1 MVKPLVMGIIGGVIG
16 AIAIIGGLFAF
27 PAYQDYAEFQ
37 KFHVDFLIA
46 SSYQLEID
54 EFLIETC
61 VPFYMPTS
69 LDDAIKSLERHE
81 LNLQKVTQN
90 EDRIKSLG
98 QQIENIRQ
106 KYSGTDYSA
115 QFNFQDYE
123 CAIGDLN
130 KAIELLENYIR
141 QNR

>member
-1 MVKPLVMGIIGGVIG
+1 MVKPLVIGIIGGVIG

-27 PAYQDYAEFQ
+27 PAFQDFVEFQ
-37 KFHVDFLIA
+37 KFHADFLMA
-46 SSYQLEID
+46 SSHQSEID

-61 VPFYMPTS
+61 EPFYMPTS
-69 LDDAIKSLERHE
+69 LDDAINSLQRHE

-90 EDRIKSLG
+90 EDRLESLR
-98 QQIENIRQ
+98 QQIDDIRQ

-123 CAIGDLN
+123 CAVGDLN
-130 KAIELLENYIR
+130 KAIDLLENYIR

>member
-37 KFHVDFLIA
+37 KFHADFLMA
-46 SSYQLEID
+46 SSHQLEID
-54 EFLIETC
+54 EFLTETC
-61 VPFYMPTS
+61 IPFYMPTS
-69 LDDAIKSLERHE
+69 LDYAIKSLEQHE